1 MVSVTG
7 DRVAKE
13 GTSGRDTKKVEISK
27 ESVVSRA
34 CQVQTVKGVPRKQSN
49 LDTLNPFLVDE
60 DDTDKMRLDQGN
72 KSASSD
78 YWNQLEKEGRS
89 KSDTQGS
96 DASTQTGR
104 TVKKNGCKV
113 M

>member
-1 MVSVTG
+1 MQK
-7 DRVAKE
+7 KE
-13 GTSGRDTKKVEISK
+13 PLAEIQRRLKYPRNLWSG
-27 ESVVSRA
+27 

-49 LDTLNPFLVDE
+49 LETLNPFLVDE
-60 DDTDKMRLDQGN
+60 DDTDYR
-72 KSASSD
+72 
-78 YWNQLEKEGRS
+78 NQLEKQEGS